1 VIVRGLP
8 LLGLAALAACSGDGG
23 ARLATASLTL
33 ADTVALDDGSSCA
46 FSAALDGVEDDSTPW
61 LCPSCLTTYVAPLS
75 FITGADCLS
84 PLFPGGA
91 PPSLLF
97 GWSSDG
103 HFLYGFGDSAAA
115 PSASATVQSRL
126 GNAAGDRL
134 HGQVPPPSYDCG
146 WPSAAR
152 PPFSG
157 SYQPQLGDPLPD
169 AVLDD
174 QCGQPL
180 RLFDLAGNYLVLH
193 MNQSDMPDY
202 APCAPCQVAAAGQA
216 QFEADMTALGIPTF
230 VVSLLVPTN
239 DDSELSPPQD
249 RLQRWMMQEK
259 VSGPVLADRG
269 FGPTVVGPVAAGGDA
284 TAVSYPSLVL
294 VGRDGTILW
303 GSVGY
308 DPMMWS
314 DLETR
319 IVADAAQ

>member
-1 VIVRGLP
+1 MARS
-8 LLGLAALAACSGDGG
+8 LALATLALAACSGDGSP
-23 ARLATASLTL
+23 RLATASVTLADTLTL
-33 ADTVALDDGSSCA
+33 ADGSTCA
-46 FSAALDGVEDDSTPW
+46 FSATLDGVEDDSTPW
-61 LCPSCLTTYVAPLS
+61 LCPSCLVSYVAPLS
-75 FITGADCLS
+75 FNIGADCLA

-91 PPSLLF
+91 PPTLLF
-97 GWSSDG
+97 GWSGDG
-103 HFLYGFGDSAAA
+103 RFLYGFGDSAAI
-115 PSASATVQSRL
+115 STSTATVQSNL
-126 GNAAGDRL
+126 GSVVGDRL

-146 WPSAAR
+146 WPSAA
-152 PPFSG
+152 PPAFNG

-202 APCAPCQVAAAGQA
+202 APCAPCQMAAAGQA
-216 QFEADMTALGIPTF
+216 QFEADMAALGLPTF

-249 RLQRWMMQEK
+249 RLQGWMMTHQ

-294 VGRDGTILW
+294 VGKDGTILS

-314 DLETR
+314 DLESR
-319 IVADAAQ
+319 IQADAAK